1 MLPIYYILL
10 SNAINNPASMLRS
23 LGVELVEAYS
33 ETRQISNMVLFAK
46 VVNNFQAVT
55 LFTKSHIFDV

>member
-10 SNAINNPASMLRS
+10 SNVINNPASILRS
-23 LGVELVEAYS
+23 VGVELAEAYS
-33 ETRQISNMVLFAK
+33 ETWQISNTVLFAK
-46 VVNNFQAVT
+46 VVSNFQAVT